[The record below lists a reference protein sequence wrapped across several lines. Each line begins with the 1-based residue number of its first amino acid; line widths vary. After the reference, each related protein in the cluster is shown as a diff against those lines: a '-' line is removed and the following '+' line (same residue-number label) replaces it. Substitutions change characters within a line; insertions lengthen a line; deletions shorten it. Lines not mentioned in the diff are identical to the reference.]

1 MEQCSTFGL
10 LIYHSSSNTYMMDIP
25 ILLLLAALAGAILN
39 VVRGYLN
46 TEKPFAPRKLVG
58 AIIAACITAIAL
70 VSVFDVSTLGGPVQM
85 VILGLMSG
93 FGSDFAL
100 SRLNK

>member
-10 LIYHSSSNTYMMDIP
+10 LIYHSSGNTYMMDIP

-39 VVRGYLN
+39 VARGYLN
-46 TEKPFAPRKLVG
+46 TEKAFSPKKFTG

-70 VSVFDVSTLGGPVQM
+70 VSVFDLSAIGGPVQM

>member
-1 MEQCSTFGL
+1 
-10 LIYHSSSNTYMMDIP
+10 MMDIP

-39 VVRGYLN
+39 VARGYLN
-46 TEKPFAPRKLVG
+46 TEQAFSPKKFTG
-58 AIIAACITAIAL
+58 AIIAACIPAIAL
-70 VSVFDVSTLGGPVQM
+70 VSVFDLSSIGGPVQT
-85 VILGLMSG
+85 VILGLMAG

>member
-10 LIYHSSSNTYMMDIP
+10 LIYHSSGNTYMMDIP
-25 ILLLLAALAGAILN
+25 ILLLLAAGAILN